1 MTKSTD
7 FSLHLTNFLT
17 RYLAGQR
24 NLSQNTIRSYRDV
37 FTLLLR
43 FCRDVKNIAL
53 EKLRLEHVNVE
64 LIEAFLDYLEAERQ
78 CTHRTL
84 NHRLAIVHAFFRY
97 IQSEEPGCLYQ
108 CQRIMAIPL
117 RRFVQPD
124 VGYLSKEHLTEILA
138 QPDLSKP
145 DGRRDAVLLSVLY
158 DTGARVQELIDLTV
172 GDLRLDSPAQV
183 RIFGKGRKIRAVP
196 LMENTTQILRDYLH
210 ENSLNFPEKFTC
222 PLFRNRQGNKLT
234 RAGIGY
240 ILQKYTQQLQKIHPG
255 FKQKISPHSLRH
267 TKGMHL
273 LQGGVSL
280 DIIRDFLG
288 HVDIKTTEIYARS
301 NLEMKRAAL
310 EKVSGSP
317 PMPKIPSWKENKNLL
332 QWLQSL

>member
-1 MTKSTD
+1 MMKPTD
-7 FSLHLTNFLT
+7 FSLHVTKFLT
-17 RYLAGQR
+17 HHLAGQR
-24 NLSQNTIRSYRDV
+24 NLSPNTIKAYRDV

-43 FCRDVKNIAL
+43 FCRDVKNIAI
-53 EKLRLEHVNVE
+53 EKLRLEQINVE
-64 LIEAFLDYLEAERQ
+64 FVVDFLDYLEAERH
-78 CTHRTL
+78 CTARTL
-84 NHRLAIVHAFFRY
+84 NHRLAILHTFFRY
-97 IQSEEPGCLYQ
+97 IQSEEPDHLFQ

-117 RRFVQPD
+117 RKFVRPN
-124 VGYLSKEHLTEILA
+124 VGYLSKDHLTEILA
-138 QPDLSKP
+138 QPDLSNP
-145 DGRRDAVLLSVLY
+145 GGRRDAVLLSVLY

-172 GDLRLDSPAQV
+172 CDLRLDSPAQV
-183 RIFGKGRKIRAVP
+183 RILGKGRKIRAVP
-196 LMENTTQILRDYLH
+196 LMENTVQILRDYLH
-210 ENSLNFPEKFTC
+210 ENGLNSPEKSAC

-234 RAGIGY
+234 RVGVRY
-240 ILQKYTQQLQKIHPG
+240 ILQKYAQQARNTHPE
-255 FKQKISPHSLRH
+255 FNQKISPHNLRH

-310 EKVSGSP
+310 EKISGSSLT
-317 PMPKIPSWKENKNLL
+317 PKIPSWKENKNLL